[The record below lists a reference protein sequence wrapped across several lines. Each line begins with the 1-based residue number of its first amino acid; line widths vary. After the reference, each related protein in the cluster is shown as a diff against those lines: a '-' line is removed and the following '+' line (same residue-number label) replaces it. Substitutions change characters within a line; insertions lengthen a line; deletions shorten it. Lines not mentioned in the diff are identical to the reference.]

1 MGYKEKHSSRNYE
14 DEAYLF
20 EMDKKMALKILM
32 KDYGEEIKRLIYT
45 YTKNWSSADDLS
57 QEVFVSVYLHLEQFE
72 RKSSVKSWIYS
83 IAINRCKDY
92 LKSWHYRNMQ
102 LLEKL
107 PIGRGASIE
116 TPEYHLLMEDE
127 SREMME
133 RVFSLPIKF
142 REVIILYYYKE
153 LSIKEISEVLQLSES
168 VIKTRL
174 HRGRE
179 KLRLTF
185 TEEGGSESH
194 V

>member
-1 MGYKEKHSSRNYE
+1 VEYKKKHSSQNE

-20 EMDKKMALKILM
+20 EMDKKMAVKVLM
-32 KDYGEEIKRLIYT
+32 KEYGEEIKRLIYT
-45 YTKNWSSADDLS
+45 YTKNWSSAVDLS
-57 QEVFVSVYLHLEQFE
+57 QDVFVSVYLHLEKFE
-72 RKSSVKSWIYS
+72 RKSSVRSWIYS

-107 PIGRGASIE
+107 PLGKGSSTE
-116 TPEYHLLMEDE
+116 TPEHHLLMEDE
-127 SREMME
+127 SREMMQ
-133 RVFSLPIKF
+133 RIFSLPIKY
-142 REVIILYYYKE
+142 RELIILYYYKE
-153 LSIKEISEVLQLSES
+153 LSVKEISELLNLSES

-185 TEEGGSESH
+185 TERGGSEFH

>member
-1 MGYKEKHSSRNYE
+1 
-14 DEAYLF
+14 
-20 EMDKKMALKILM
+20 MDKKMAVKVLM
-32 KDYGEEIKRLIYT
+32 KEYGEEIKRLIYT
-45 YTKNWSSADDLS
+45 YTKSWSSADDLS
-57 QEVFVSVYLHLEQFE
+57 QEVFVSVYLHLDKFE
-72 RKSSVKSWIYS
+72 RKSYIRSWIYS

-107 PIGRGASIE
+107 PLGKAASATEI
-116 TPEYHLLMEDE
+116 PEHHLLMEDA
-127 SREMME
+127 SREMMQ
-133 RVFSLPIKF
+133 RIFSLPIKY
-142 REVIILYYYKE
+142 RELIILYYYKE
-153 LSIKEISEVLQLSES
+153 LSVKEISELLQLSES

-185 TEEGGSESH
+185 TEREGSEFH

>member
-1 MGYKEKHSSRNYE
+1 MGYKEKHSSRDYE

-57 QEVFVSVYLHLEQFE
+57 QEVFVSVYSHLDQFE
-72 RKSSVKSWIYS
+72 RKSSVRSWIYS
-83 IAINRCKDY
+83 IAINRSKDY

-107 PIGRGASIE
+107 PLGKGSSTE
-116 TPEYHLLMEDE
+116 TPEHHLLMEDE
-127 SREMME
+127 SREMMQKI
-133 RVFSLPIKF
+133 FSLPIKY
-142 REVIILYYYKE
+142 REVIILFYYKE
-153 LSIKEISEVLQLSES
+153 LSIKEMSDLLQLSES

-185 TEEGGSESH
+185 SEQEGSESH